1 MTSAKFSD
9 AVSLFADTIYYWD
22 DLATGFTYETA
33 TRTITETDV
42 VAFAAFTAD
51 YNLLHVDA
59 EYAKASGFG
68 QRIAH
73 GMLVASIVAGL
84 NTRTV
89 VNAMLAPSLL
99 GLLEVKA
106 TFPHPTFIGD
116 TIGVK
121 IAIAELKATSKPDRG
136 LIRFLR
142 SAINQRGKT
151 VCVCDVLMLMKRRP
165 RIAG

>member
-1 MTSAKFSD
+1 MTHSRFSE
-9 AVSLFADTIYYWD
+9 AVSVLDDAIYHWD
-22 DLATGFTYETA
+22 DMAKGFTYATA
-33 TRTITETDV
+33 TRTVTETDV
-42 VAFAAFTAD
+42 VAFAAFSAD

-59 EYAKASGFG
+59 EYAKASAVG

-106 TFPHPTFIGD
+106 TFPNPTFIGD

-121 IAIAELKATSKPDRG
+121 IEIAELKATSKPDRG

-142 SAINQRGKT
+142 SAINQRGET

-165 RIAG
+165 GVAG

>member
-1 MTSAKFSD
+1 MMTSKFSD
-9 AVSLFADTIYYWD
+9 AVSAFEDAVYYWD
-22 DLATGFTYETA
+22 DLEIGFTFETA

-42 VAFAAFTAD
+42 VAFAAFSAD

-59 EYAKASGFG
+59 EYAKASPFG

-89 VNAMLAPSLL
+89 VNAMIAPAML

-106 TFPHPTFIGD
+106 TFPQPTFIGD
-116 TIGVK
+116 TIGVR
-121 IAIAELKATSKPDRG
+121 IEIAELTATSKPDRG
-136 LIRFLR
+136 LIRFIR
-142 SAINQRGKT
+142 SAINQRGET
-151 VCVCDVLMLMKRRP
+151 VCICNVLMLMKRRP
-165 RIAG
+165 EVS